1 MCCCSTR
8 PVRRSVCVCM
18 FVCVRFTPFSNNNNN
33 NNVPCIPIPGWTARR
48 RRAVVCSKPVR
59 YGRRRRQQQYRGR
72 FGACDGAAKSRRQRS
87 RLICVQ
93 WPLRVAVITF
103 VFLRV
108 VIRTVGRDNGRN
120 QSDLPYR

>member
-8 PVRRSVCVCM
+8 PVRRSVCVCA
-18 FVCVRFTPFSNNNNN
+18 RFTPFSNNNNN
-33 NNVPCIPIPGWTARR
+33 IVPCIPIPGWITRR
-48 RRAVVCSKPVR
+48 RRAIVSAKPVR
-59 YGRRRRQQQYRGR
+59 CGRRRLQLDRGR
-72 FGACDGAAKSRRQRS
+72 CVARDGAAKPTRQRS